1 MFYYISGKYILAEAN
16 TIVLD
21 AGGIGYKL
29 TVSANTL
36 AKTPTDGGNMK
47 LYTYMSV
54 KEDGVELFG
63 FHDSEEL
70 MLFKLLITVSGV
82 GPKAAISI
90 LSAFTPTKFAMAV
103 GAQDAKALSKA
114 NGIGAKTAA
123 RIILELKDKVAKQI
137 SADKGD
143 ISYNDTVSDPSA
155 LADAKGA
162 LLVLGYSRSEISA
175 VLNKFDPSGMDT
187 EQIIKEALNR
197 LMK

>member
-1 MFYYISGKYILAEAN
+1 MFYYISGKYILAEAG
-16 TIVLD
+16 TVVID

-36 AKTPTDGGNMK
+36 AKTPTDGGDMK
-47 LYTYMSV
+47 LYTYLSV

-70 MLFKLLITVSGV
+70 MLFKLLISVSGV
-82 GPKAAISI
+82 GPKAAINI
-90 LSAFTPTKFAMAV
+90 LSAFTPAKFAMAV

-137 SADKGD
+137 TAEKGD
-143 ISYNDTVSDPSA
+143 YSSFDVSDTSA

-162 LLVLGYSRSEISA
+162 LLVLGYSKGEVSS
-175 VLNKFDPSGMDT
+175 VLNSFSTSGMDT
-187 EQIIKEALNR
+187 ETIIKEALNR

>member
-1 MFYYISGKYILAEAN
+1 MFYYINGKYVLADSN
-16 TIVLD
+16 CIVLD
-21 AGGIGYKL
+21 VGGVGYKL

-63 FHDSEEL
+63 FYDSDEL
-70 MLFKLLITVSGV
+70 MLFKLLISVSGV

-90 LSAFTPTKFAMAV
+90 LSSFTPAKFAMTV
-103 GAQDAKALSKA
+103 GAQDAKALSRA

-137 SADKGD
+137 GSEK
-143 ISYNDTVSDPSA
+143 DTSVSFDGVGDPSA
-155 LADAKGA
+155 LDDAQNA
-162 LLVLGYSRSEISA
+162 LLVLGYTRSEASA
-175 VLNKFDPSGMDT
+175 ALCSFSTSGMQT
-187 EQIIKEALNR
+187 EDIIKEALKR